1 MSDQHDGP
9 LDKVKDAVGMGEDD
23 EQETGSLPDTPEDR
37 ADGWAG
43 VDGALGGA
51 PEGTVESGYGSGTPP
66 RPDRID
72 DGSR

>member
-9 LDKVKDAVGMGEDD
+9 LDKVKDAVGMDD
-23 EQETGSLPDTPEDR
+23 QKKKATASLPDTPKDR

-43 VDGALGGA
+43 VDEALGGA
-51 PEGTVESGYGSGTPP
+51 PEGAVESGYGADMSP

-72 DGSR
+72 QGR

>member
-9 LDKVKDAVGMGEDD
+9 LDKVKDAVGMDD
-23 EQETGSLPDTPEDR
+23 RAKNATASLPDTPQDR

-43 VDGALGGA
+43 VGDALGGA
-51 PEGTVESGYGSGTPP
+51 PEGAVESGYGSGTPP

-72 DGSR
+72 EGR